1 MRIGLFGGTFD
12 PIHWGHLRSAEE
24 VREAFS
30 LDRVI
35 FIPASIPPHKKRR
48 PTTSAEDRLQMVR
61 LAIAGNPRFALSTV
75 ELSRPGKSYSI
86 DTIRT
91 FTKKQ
96 SVKDALYFLLGL
108 DAFREIGSWKDV
120 EEIFPLCHF
129 IVTSRPGSG
138 DTLSL
143 KTIPVAVRGGFC
155 YDSHKEIYRHK
166 GGKHLYFIKL
176 TDLGISASE
185 IRKRLAK
192 GKSIR
197 YLVPPKVESYIEKK
211 SLYHAP
217 QEGRSKD

>member
-24 VREAFS
+24 VRESFS
-30 LDRVI
+30 LDRI
-35 FIPASIPPHKKRR
+35 LFIPASIPPHKKRR
-48 PTTSAEDRLQMVR
+48 PITSAADRLQMVR
-61 LAIAGNPRFALSTV
+61 LAIAGNRRFGLSSV

-96 SVKDALYFLLGL
+96 SAKVSLYFLLGL
-108 DAFREIGSWKDV
+108 DAFRDIDSWKDV

-138 DTLSL
+138 DSLSL
-143 KTIPVAVRGGFC
+143 KTIPVAVRRGFC
-155 YDSHKEIYRHK
+155 YDPQTEFFRHK
-166 GGKHLYFIKL
+166 GGKHLYFTKL
-176 TDLGISASE
+176 TDIGISASE
-185 IRKRLAK
+185 IRKRLAM

-211 SLYHAP
+211 ALYQSP
-217 QEGRSKD
+217 QEVRSKD

>member
-61 LAIAGNPRFALSTV
+61 LAISGNPRFALSAV

-138 DTLSL
+138 DALSL
-143 KTIPVAVRGGFC
+143 KTIPVAVRRGFC
-155 YDSHKEIYRHK
+155 YDFHKDFYRHK
-166 GGKHLYFIKL
+166 GGKHLYFTKL

-211 SLYHAP
+211 SLYQTS